1 MRLAFRRVFAPL
13 LGMAIFNL
21 ALGLHSQEAQ
31 SALSTPTAA
40 DLASSAPPDAP
51 TPQIALAALDSQSAQ
66 QPTPGQSQQPPAA
79 AAQAT
84 TNTSQSQE
92 AQPAP
97 SSSSPASSST
107 PTSQTGVAQ
116 TSSSSSSSS
125 SAQNAPQQPDTPETR
140 RQKAEEQI
148 KEQEHQRIAGILPS
162 FNVSYRSDAVS
173 LSASEKFKLDL
184 RSAIDPYTFGIAMIT
199 AGLGEAEDSNTGFGW
214 GPAGYTERAAAAY
227 GDNVIGNLIG
237 NAVLPSILHQDPRY
251 FRLGH
256 GSVGHRL
263 LYAAATS
270 FICKHD
276 NTGKWEPNYSNVLGN
291 MIAGEISTL
300 YYPNSKGDG
309 IQAVETGL
317 TVTFEGTFGA
327 ELQEFWP
334 DISRRFFHKDPTHGL
349 DAQAHAADAAAKQ
362 KKSAG
367 SISPTNNDPQPVPSA
382 PPAPAPAGKA
392 L

>member
-1 MRLAFRRVFAPL
+1 LRP
-13 LGMAIFNL
+13 
-21 ALGLHSQEAQ
+21 ALSAAVAADSSA
-31 SALSTPTAA
+31 SAL
-40 DLASSAPPDAP
+40 PDAP
-51 TPQIALAALDSQSAQ
+51 APQIAEAAFDSQALLDAQAAQ
-66 QPTPGQSQQPPAA
+66 QPAPVQGQPSPSAGSGSQSSGAQQPC
-79 AAQAT
+79 
-84 TNTSQSQE
+84 
-92 AQPAP
+92 PAP
-97 SSSSPASSST
+97 D
-107 PTSQTGVAQ
+107 
-116 TSSSSSSSS
+116 SSS
-125 SAQNAPQQPDTPETR
+125 SASESAPGSSTAPCSPSSGSSSSQPQQVQTPETQ

-199 AGLGEAEDSNTGFGW
+199 AGLGEAEDSDTGFGW

-349 DAQAHAADAAAKQ
+349 DAQANAADAAAKQ
-362 KKSAG
+362 KRSAG
-367 SISPTNNDPQPVPSA
+367 AASPAMNDPQPAPSA

>member
-1 MRLAFRRVFAPL
+1 MRSAFTRVTAL
-13 LGMAIFNL
+13 LFGMAFCSPSLIL
-21 ALGLHSQEAQ
+21 QGQQVRPTLSATVAADSSG
-31 SALSTPTAA
+31 SAL
-40 DLASSAPPDAP
+40 PDAP
-51 TPQIALAALDSQSAQ
+51 TPQIALAALDAQSVQ
-66 QPTPGQSQQPPAA
+66 QPAPA
-79 AAQAT
+79 QT
-84 TNTSQSQE
+84 
-92 AQPAP
+92 QPAP
-97 SSSSPASSST
+97 SSSGSQSSGAQQSAPNPSAPAPSTSPAPQS
-107 PTSQTGVAQ
+107 GAAQ
-116 TSSSSSSSS
+116 TSSSSSSSAKNA
-125 SAQNAPQQPDTPETR
+125 AQQSNTPETQH
-140 RQKAEEQI
+140 QKAEEQI

-162 FNVSYRSDAVS
+162 FNVTYHSDAVS
-173 LSASEKFKLDL
+173 LTAAEKFKLQF

-214 GPAGYTERAAAAY
+214 GPLGYTERAAAAY
-227 GDNVIGNLIG
+227 GDNVIGNTLG

-256 GSVGHRL
+256 GSAAHRL

-300 YYPNSKGDG
+300 YYPNSKSDG

-334 DISRRFFHKDPTHGL
+334 DISRKFFHKDPTHGL
-349 DAQAHAADAAAKQ
+349 DAQARAADAAAKQ
-362 KKSAG
+362 KKQQEQ
-367 SISPTNNDPQPVPSA
+367 DQ
-382 PPAPAPAGKA
+382 K
-392 L
+392 